1 MMTCLA
7 TPILQWV
14 WIYELGVQVI
24 VKYKKTHDDMLSNTG
39 SGYMSWE
46 YTLSSRTRRPR
57 MIYLSRGTYHSV
69 VFASAVSGV
78 SRGSKNQ
85 TAAQV

>member
-1 MMTCLA
+1 MMACLA

-24 VKYKKTHDDMLSNTG
+24 VKYKKTHDDVLSNTG

-46 YTLSSRTRRPR
+46 YTLSV
-57 MIYLSRGTYHSV
+57 TY
-69 VFASAVSGV
+69 
-78 SRGSKNQ
+78 KK
-85 TAAQV
+85 T